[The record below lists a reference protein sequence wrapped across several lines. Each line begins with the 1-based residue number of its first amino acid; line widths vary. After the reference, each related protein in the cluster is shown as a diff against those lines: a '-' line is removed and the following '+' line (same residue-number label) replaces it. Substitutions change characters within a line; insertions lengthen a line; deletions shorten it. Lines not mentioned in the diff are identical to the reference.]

1 MSEFDPKRI
10 LNSLPLKPG
19 VYQMLGQDDEVLY
32 VGKAKKLKNRVSSY
46 FRASGLNTKTMALV
60 SHIRDIQ
67 VTVTANE
74 TEALV
79 LEQNLIRSIARRITS
94 CCGTISRIHSSIL
107 IPESI
112 TRSPVSPGQS
122 EGQW

>member
-46 FRASGLNTKTMALV
+46 F
-60 SHIRDIQ
+60 
-67 VTVTANE
+67 
-74 TEALV
+74 
-79 LEQNLIRSIARRITS
+79 
-94 CCGTISRIHSSIL
+94 SRIGSEHQDHGAGEPYS
-107 IPESI
+107 
-112 TRSPVSPGQS
+112 RYPGNGY
-122 EGQW
+122 GQ

>member
-1 MSEFDPKRI
+1 
-10 LNSLPLKPG
+10 
-19 VYQMLGQDDEVLY
+19 
-32 VGKAKKLKNRVSSY
+32 
-46 FRASGLNTKTMALV
+46 MALV

-79 LEQNLIRSIARRITS
+79 LEQNLIKEHRPPYNIMLRDDKSYPF
-94 CCGTISRIHSSIL
+94 IHVDA
-107 IPESI
+107 ESI

>member
-79 LEQNLIRSIARRITS
+79 LEQNLIKEHRPPYNIMLRDDKSYPF
-94 CCGTISRIHSSIL
+94 IHID
-107 IPESI
+107 
-112 TRSPVSPGQS
+112 TRKPFPQS
-122 EGQW
+122 DFAEVK